1 MNLGMFSYLITM
13 LIFAGSG
20 FVLTLILVDI
30 RPYKKLI
37 GVVLAIGLVYAI
49 ITEPIAVSWQAW
61 EYSQKYTLGYY
72 VFGAELETCIFAV
85 LAAIAIAGET
95 LVFAEVEEKGGSL
108 IAYALRS
115 IKYKLRIRVK
125 R

>member
-1 MNLGMFSYLITM
+1 MFSYLITL

-20 FVLTLILVDI
+20 TILTLILVDI

-37 GVVLAIGLVYAI
+37 GIVLAIGLVYAI

-61 EYSQKYTLGYY
+61 EYSQNYTLGYHI
-72 VFGAELETCIFAV
+72 FGAELETCIFVALAV
-85 LAAIAIAGET
+85 IAITGET
-95 LVFAEVEEKGGSL
+95 LTFAKVEERGGSL
-108 IAYALRS
+108 VAYTLRQ
-115 IKYKLRIRVK
+115 IRYKLRIWAK